1 MLSSSKRQ
9 RVLPLLSN
17 SWNSIGE
24 HSGHTNVAAWEVLS
38 GHVHQIFKDGQGDAL
53 GHVDD
58 GSPGR
63 IPAAADAPGPC
74 AVETRITRPA
84 YAENATAGQDGHQE
98 GMLCSMR
105 VSVRSTSS
113 MPSLVANSSVGVWL
127 SNRARG
133 VDSQCVAFCS
143 SPNTATACAMT
154 GTRRVRGSA
163 EVIRSLFYLGDGFL
177 KTSAILPPAPVQL
190 KARRRWHSPE
200 TACPPGCTCVGS
212 RASGSAD
219 CPPGRE
225 KSTTRGT
232 GQQGHVWDE
241 RTLLGNALQRRP
253 CLT

>member
-113 MPSLVANSSVGVWL
+113 MPSLVANSSVGV
-127 SNRARG
+127 
-133 VDSQCVAFCS
+133 
-143 SPNTATACAMT
+143 
-154 GTRRVRGSA
+154 
-163 EVIRSLFYLGDGFL
+163 
-177 KTSAILPPAPVQL
+177 
-190 KARRRWHSPE
+190 
-200 TACPPGCTCVGS
+200 
-212 RASGSAD
+212 
-219 CPPGRE
+219 
-225 KSTTRGT
+225 
-232 GQQGHVWDE
+232 
-241 RTLLGNALQRRP
+241 
-253 CLT
+253 